1 MLKMMMF
8 NTIAFISSVLSPLAL
23 AVAAEPILSN
33 GIYIIQMSNSDMTA
47 AATSEA
53 GNSPMILWPY
63 RPSATWAFQH
73 VGNNVYTIRTN
84 STLLSGSGGEGSS
97 ATITRANKSDEQKW
111 KLKRV
116 GAMYQIINQ
125 KTGLA
130 LTLNNGKRVKG
141 SKLRTEQVN
150 TEDAQLFCIQKPSGP
165 RYCGDSGDRDD
176 YPDSNKY
183 DKEIKIKSYTNK
195 PSR

>member
-1 MLKMMMF
+1 
-8 NTIAFISSVLSPLAL
+8 
-23 AVAAEPILSN
+23 
-33 GIYIIQMSNSDMTA
+33 
-47 AATSEA
+47 
-53 GNSPMILWPY
+53 
-63 RPSATWAFQH
+63 
-73 VGNNVYTIRTN
+73 
-84 STLLSGSGGEGSS
+84 
-97 ATITRANKSDEQKW
+97 
-111 KLKRV
+111 
-116 GAMYQIINQ
+116 MYQIINQ

>member
-1 MLKMMMF
+1 
-8 NTIAFISSVLSPLAL
+8 
-23 AVAAEPILSN
+23 
-33 GIYIIQMSNSDMTA
+33 
-47 AATSEA
+47 
-53 GNSPMILWPY
+53 
-63 RPSATWAFQH
+63 
-73 VGNNVYTIRTN
+73 
-84 STLLSGSGGEGSS
+84 
-97 ATITRANKSDEQKW
+97 
-111 KLKRV
+111 
-116 GAMYQIINQ
+116 MYQIINQ

-165 RYCGDSGDRDD
+165 RYCGGSNGRDD

>member
-1 MLKMMMF
+1 MLKMMIF
-8 NTIAFISSVLSPLAL
+8 NAIATVSLVLPLFVQP
-23 AVAAEPILSN
+23 VAAEPILQN
-33 GIYIIQMSNSDMTA
+33 GIYIIQMSNSDMTL
-47 AATSEA
+47 AATREA

-63 RPSATWAFQH
+63 RPTATWSFQH

-84 STLLSGSGGEGSS
+84 STLLSGSGGQGSS
-97 ATITRANKSDEQKW
+97 ATIARANKSDEQKW

-141 SKLRTEQVN
+141 NKLRTEQVN
-150 TEDAQLFCIQKPSGP
+150 TDDAQLFCIQKPSAP
-165 RYCGDSGDRDD
+165 RYCGDDGGRDNS
-176 YPDSNKY
+176 YDSNKS
-183 DKEIKIKSYTNK
+183 DKEIKIKSYINK
-195 PSR
+195 SNQ

>member
-1 MLKMMMF
+1 MLKMIMV
-8 NTIAFISSVLSPLAL
+8 NTIAFVSLILSPLAL
-23 AVAAEPILSN
+23 AVAADPVLNN
-33 GIYIIQMSNSDMTA
+33 GIYIIQMYNSDMTA

-53 GNSPMILWPY
+53 ANSSMILWPY
-63 RPSATWAFQH
+63 RPTATWAFQH

-116 GAMYQIINQ
+116 GTMYQIINQ

-150 TEDAQLFCIQKPSGP
+150 TEDTQLFCIQKPSGP
-165 RYCGDSGDRDD
+165 RYCGGSGGRDD
-176 YPDSNKY
+176 SPDSNTY
-183 DKEIKIKSYTNK
+183 DKKIKIKSYINK
-195 PSR
+195 PGR

>member
-1 MLKMMMF
+1 MLKRKMF
-8 NTIAFISSVLSPLAL
+8 NAIAFVSLLFSPLAQ
-23 AVAAEPILSN
+23 AVAAEPVLRS

-63 RPSATWAFQH
+63 RPTATWAFQH
-73 VGNNVYTIRTN
+73 IGNNVYTIRTN
-84 STLLSGSGGEGSS
+84 STFLSGSGGEGSS
-97 ATITRANKSDEQKW
+97 AIITRVNKSDEQKW

-116 GAMYQIINQ
+116 GGMYQIISQ

-130 LTLNNGKRVKG
+130 LTLSNGERVKG
-141 SKLRTEQVN
+141 NKLRTEQAN
-150 TEDAQLFCIQKPSGP
+150 INDAQLFCIQKPSAP
-165 RYCGDSGDRDD
+165 RYCGGFGGRGD
-176 YPDSNKY
+176 YSDSNKE

-195 PSR
+195 PRQ

>member
-23 AVAAEPILSN
+23 AVAADPILSN
-33 GIYIIQMSNSDMTA
+33 GSYIIQMSNSDMTA

-165 RYCGDSGDRDD
+165 RYCGGSGGRDD